1 MVTNLVIAFHSG
13 DLLCS
18 CIGIA
23 MTVLPAFVV
32 APAST
37 PALARCS
44 ILLVTLIRT
53 ALALDQSAGAY
64 RQLL

>member
-1 MVTNLVIAFHSG
+1 
-13 DLLCS
+13 
-18 CIGIA
+18 
-23 MTVLPAFVV
+23 MTVLSAFVV

-44 ILLVTLIRT
+44 ILLVTLVRT